1 MTPHSSHDDQPG
13 DAQPGDAH
21 PGDAH
26 PADGTL
32 HDLVDGTLPPAARS
46 ATDAHVAACAACA
59 ARLARLHRLMEA
71 VAGMPRELTPPRD
84 GWPALRAA
92 LAAYPSTALRP
103 RRARMAQR
111 AAPWATLTN
120 RARVIAFAAAAS
132 LLLAVTM
139 WGVRRAPW
147 DARGTI
153 NRSDSV
159 ARAAAG
165 AEPVPVASPAT
176 FAAVER
182 DYARAAAELTAE
194 LAATRDRL
202 PPSAA
207 TSVDR
212 SLATIDGALAEALAA
227 LRQDPTNPELTRY
240 VAASYEQK
248 LDLLRRSASIVSGD

>member
-1 MTPHSSHDDQPG
+1 MTPHPSHDDQ
-13 DAQPGDAH
+13 

-32 HDLVDGTLPPAARS
+32 HDLVDGTLPPAAR
-46 ATDAHVAACAACA
+46 AAVNAHLAACTGCA

-84 GWPALRAA
+84 GWPEVRAA
-92 LAAYPSTALRP
+92 LAVSSSAAPGP
-103 RRARMAQR
+103 RRERVARR
-111 AAPWATLTN
+111 VAPRATLAN
-120 RARVIAFAAAAS
+120 RARFLALAAAAS
-132 LLLAVTM
+132 LLLAVIT

-147 DARGTI
+147 DARGTAHP
-153 NRSDSV
+153 SDSV
-159 ARAAAG
+159 ARAVAG
-165 AEPVPVASPAT
+165 AEPVPVAAHTT

-248 LDLLRRSASIVSGD
+248 LDLLRRSTSIVSGD